1 MATPLVHFCNRLNKP
16 ASAPD
21 YLFGFVLLASI
32 LTFEVTAL
40 SIASNP
46 VSVELARH
54 QNVESLR

>member
-1 MATPLVHFCNRLNKP
+1 MATPLVHFCNRLNTP
-16 ASAPD
+16 ATAPD
-21 YLFGFVLLASI
+21 YLFGFILLASF

-54 QNVESLR
+54 QYVESPR